1 MSVVAEAYRSGFIAL
16 VGRPNVGKS
25 TLLNR
30 LLGEK
35 IAIISDKPQTTRT
48 RILGVKHLPGAQL
61 VFLDTP
67 GIHKPKF
74 RLNERMVRVAMD
86 VLDEVDLVLFLVEAT
101 EAPGPGDR
109 FILERLKDREVPVIL
124 LINKVDL
131 VKKPKLLPLIDE
143 YSRMHAFA
151 EIVPVSAKTGDGVDD
166 VVESALARMPEGP
179 VYFKDDVVTDQPMR
193 VLAAEIIRE
202 KIIQKTR
209 DELPFA
215 VAVGIDSF
223 TEEEAR
229 LGAPGAG
236 GCKHEGRLA
245 RISATVYV
253 EKESQ
258 KAIVI
263 GKKGDLLKAVG
274 TYARIDMEH
283 LFGMKVFLQL
293 WVKVK
298 EGWRQDEQLLVEL
311 GY

>member
-1 MSVVAEAYRSGFIAL
+1 VNVAECYRSGFVAL

-48 RILGVKHLPGAQL
+48 RILGVKHLAGAQII
-61 VFLDTP
+61 FLDTP

-74 RLNERMVRVAMD
+74 QLNKRMVDTALQ
-86 VLDEVDLVLFLVEAT
+86 VLEEVDLAFFLVEAT

-109 FILERLKDREVPVIL
+109 FVLDRLKEHPVPVIL

-131 VKKPKLLPLIDE
+131 VKKSRLLPLIDE
-143 YSRMHAFA
+143 YSRMHEFA
-151 EIVPVSAKTGDGVDD
+151 EIVPISAKTGDGLDR

-179 VYFKDDVVTDQPMR
+179 VYFKNDVVTDQPMR
-193 VLAAEIIRE
+193 LLAAEIIRE
-202 KIIQKTR
+202 KILQKTR
-209 DELPFA
+209 QELPFA
-215 VAVGIDSF
+215 VAVGIESF
-223 TEEEAR
+223 KEE
-229 LGAPGAG
+229 G
-236 GCKHEGRLA
+236 KLA
-245 RISATVYV
+245 RIDAIVYV
-253 EKESQ
+253 EKDSQ

-263 GKKGDLLKAVG
+263 GKGGQVLKAVG
-274 TYARIDMEH
+274 TYARIDMEN
-283 LFGMKVFLQL
+283 LFGMKVFLNL

-298 EGWRQDEQLLVEL
+298 EGWREDERMLVEL

>member
-1 MSVVAEAYRSGFIAL
+1 VNVTECYRSGFAAL

-48 RILGVKHLPGAQL
+48 RILGVKHLPGAQII
-61 VFLDTP
+61 FLDTP

-74 RLNERMVRVAMD
+74 QLNKRMVDTALQ
-86 VLDEVDLVLFLVEAT
+86 VLEEVDLAFFLVEAT
-101 EAPGPGDR
+101 ESPGPGDR
-109 FILERLKDREVPVIL
+109 FVLERLKEHPVPVIL

-131 VKKPKLLPLIDE
+131 VKKSRLLPLIDA
-143 YSRMHAFA
+143 YSRMHEFA
-151 EIVPVSAKTGDGVDD
+151 EIVPISAKTGDGLDR
-166 VVESALARMPEGP
+166 VVESALARLPEGP

-202 KIIQKTR
+202 KILQKAR
-209 DELPFA
+209 QELPFA
-215 VAVGIDSF
+215 VAVGIESF
-223 TEEEAR
+223 KEE
-229 LGAPGAG
+229 G
-236 GCKHEGRLA
+236 GLA
-245 RISATVYV
+245 RIDAIVYV
-253 EKESQ
+253 EKDSQ

-263 GKKGDLLKAVG
+263 GKGGEVLKAVG

-283 LFGMKVFLQL
+283 LFGMKVFLNL

-298 EGWRQDEQLLVEL
+298 EGWREDERMLVEL

>member
-1 MSVVAEAYRSGFIAL
+1 VNVAAPYRSGFVAL

-30 LLGEK
+30 ILGEK

-48 RILGVKHLPGAQL
+48 RILGVKHLAGAQM

-74 RLNERMVRVAMD
+74 ELNKRMVEVALH
-86 VLDEVDLVLFLVEAT
+86 VLDEVDLAFFMVEAR
-101 EAPGPGDR
+101 EPPGPGDR
-109 FILERLKDREVPVIL
+109 FVLERLKERDVPVFL
-124 LINKVDL
+124 VVNKVDL
-131 VKKPKLLPLIDE
+131 VKKLRLLPLLDE
-143 YSRMHAFA
+143 YSRMHEFA
-151 EIVPVSAKTGDGVDD
+151 EIVPISAKTGDGVDRLLD
-166 VVESALARMPEGP
+166 LALARMPEGP
-179 VYFKDDVVTDQPMR
+179 SYFSEDVVTDQPMR

-202 KIIQKTR
+202 KLLQKTR

-223 TEEEAR
+223 IEEEAR

-236 GCKHEGRLA
+236 GCKREGRLA
-245 RISATVYV
+245 RISATIYV
-253 EKESQ
+253 EKDSQ

-263 GKKGDLLKAVG
+263 GKHGQILKDVG
-274 TYARIDMEH
+274 TYARIDMEN
-283 LFGMKVFLQL
+283 LFDMKVFLEL

-298 EGWRQDEQLLVEL
+298 EAWRQDARMLVEL

>member
-1 MSVVAEAYRSGFIAL
+1 VSSAAPYHSGFVAL

-30 LLGEK
+30 ILGGK

-48 RILGVKHLPGAQL
+48 RILGIKHLAGAQL
-61 VFLDTP
+61 VFVDTP

-74 RLNERMVRVAMD
+74 RLNQRMVETA
-86 VLDEVDLVLFLVEAT
+86 LHAIAEVDLVFFLVEAM

-109 FILERLKDREVPVIL
+109 FVLDRLKEDRAPAFLV
-124 LINKVDL
+124 INKADL
-131 VKKPKLLPLIDE
+131 VRKPRLLPLIDA
-143 YSRMHAFA
+143 YRRMHEFA
-151 EIVPVSAKTGDGVDD
+151 EIVPISAKTGDGVDRLVD
-166 VVESALARMPEGP
+166 LARARMAEGP
-179 VYFKDDVVTDQPMR
+179 VYFPEDVMTDQPMR
-193 VLAAEIIRE
+193 VLAAELIRE
-202 KIIQKTR
+202 KILAKTR

-223 TEEEAR
+223 IEEEAR

-236 GCKHEGRLA
+236 GCKREGRLA

-253 EKESQ
+253 ERESQ

-263 GKKGDLLKAVG
+263 GKQGELLKAVG

-298 EGWRQDEQLLVEL
+298 EAWRQDERMLVEL

>member
-1 MSVVAEAYRSGFIAL
+1 MSHAAPYRSGFVAL

-30 LLGEK
+30 LLGGK
-35 IAIISDKPQTTRT
+35 VAIISDKPQTTRT
-48 RILGVKHLPGAQL
+48 RILGVKHLPGAQM

-74 RLNERMVRVAMD
+74 RLNQRMVDVALH
-86 VLDEVDLVLFLVEAT
+86 VLEEVDLAFFLVEAT

-109 FILERLKDREVPVIL
+109 FILERLKERKLPVFL
-124 LINKVDL
+124 VVNKIDL
-131 VKKPKLLPLIDE
+131 VKKLRLLPLLDE
-143 YSRMHAFA
+143 YQRMHEFA
-151 EIVPVSAKTGDGVDD
+151 EIVPISAKTGDGVDRL
-166 VVESALARMPEGP
+166 VELALARMPEGP
-179 VYFKDDVVTDQPMR
+179 VYFPEDVMTDQPMR

-202 KIIQKTR
+202 KLLQKTR

-223 TEEEAR
+223 KE
-229 LGAPGAG
+229 
-236 GCKHEGRLA
+236 EGRLA

-263 GKKGDLLKAVG
+263 GRQGEILKAVG
-274 TYARIDMEH
+274 TYARIDMEN

-298 EGWRQDEQLLVEL
+298 EAWRQDERMLVEL

>member
-1 MSVVAEAYRSGFIAL
+1 MSQAASYRSGFVAL

-30 LLGEK
+30 LLGGK
-35 IAIISDKPQTTRT
+35 VAIISDKPQTTRT
-48 RILGVKHLPGAQL
+48 RILGVKHLLGAQM

-74 RLNERMVRVAMD
+74 RLNQRMVDVALH
-86 VLDEVDLVLFLVEAT
+86 VLDEVDLAFFLVEAT

-109 FILERLKDREVPVIL
+109 FVLERLKERKLPVFL
-124 LINKVDL
+124 VVNKIDL
-131 VKKPKLLPLIDE
+131 VKKLRLLPLLDE
-143 YSRMHAFA
+143 YQRMHEFA
-151 EIVPVSAKTGDGVDD
+151 EIVPISAKTGDGVDRLVD
-166 VVESALARMPEGP
+166 LTLARMPEGP
-179 VYFKDDVVTDQPMR
+179 VYFPEDVMTDQPMR
-193 VLAAEIIRE
+193 ILAAEIIRE
-202 KIIQKTR
+202 KLLQKTR

-223 TEEEAR
+223 KEE
-229 LGAPGAG
+229 G
-236 GCKHEGRLA
+236 KLA

-263 GKKGDLLKAVG
+263 GKQGEILKAVG
-274 TYARIDMEH
+274 TYARIDMEN

-298 EGWRQDEQLLVEL
+298 EAWRQDERMLVEL